1 MLVFE
6 NSGYQLLA
14 QEYRYTVCKNFT
26 ALLNDDKKLNAL
38 FMGMPFSEAGAGL
51 DYYCL
56 FGYCLLLKIKNT
68 VTK

>member
-14 QEYRYTVCKNFT
+14 QEYRHTVCKNFT

-38 FMGMPFSEAGAGL
+38 FMGMPFSETGAGL
-51 DYYCL
+51 EYY
-56 FGYCLLLKIKNT
+56 YYLLSVWIPFISKN
-68 VTK
+68 